1 MTERNYPW
9 YNYAW
14 AFLTCRTRWCI
25 RPPCAFFVKELVCIG
40 NSAVIKQETKYIA
53 VWELILSAA
62 LQAVFLVIGKWD
74 YKVLLGNLWSAPF
87 AVLNF
92 YLMCRT
98 VEKTLQKGESDEKNA
113 RDYAKLSQTLRSFML
128 LGVAV
133 IGAVV
138 PVFSIWSA
146 LLPLL
151 FPRIAAYLRVFFTR
165 NEDTVNRGETH
176 GE

>member
-1 MTERNYPW
+1 MV
-9 YNYAW
+9 
-14 AFLTCRTRWCI
+14 F
-25 RPPCAFFVKELVCIG
+25 IG

-62 LQAVFLVIGKWD
+62 LQAVFLIIGKWD
-74 YKVLLGNLWSAPF
+74 YKVLLGNIWSAPF

-98 VEKTLQKGESDEKNA
+98 VEKTLEKGENDEKEA
-113 RDYAKLSQTLRSFML
+113 RDFAKLSQTMRSFMI

-133 IGAVV
+133 IGVVV
-138 PVFSIWSA
+138 PVFSIWTA
-146 LLPLL
+146 ILPLL
-151 FPRIAAYLRVFFTR
+151 FPRIAAFLRVLF
-165 NEDTVNRGETH
+165 NKEKDTVERGEDH